1 MDPLTVSVLAAGGA
15 AAGSGLQNVLGNL
28 FNFGAIREQNKI
40 AKRQFREAMEWQ
52 KFQYND
58 QKAWQ
63 TEMANT
69 AHQREVDD
77 LRAAGLNPILS
88 ATGGNG
94 ANVPAPSVSNAPSSN
109 TQVRAAVLGDILTS
123 AVDVY
128 SRIRSL
134 DNETKL
140 ADSQVEKNLADAGVA
155 RANQPEQ
162 SALYHWQGKYY
173 AASAENMA
181 HMSNRTAELTPY
193 MRDLLSEQTKREHY
207 SAQEMRERVKLT
219 EFQRRKIPHEVDYL
233 MRKSAR
239 EEAETEYMKGK
250 AGREI
255 WQLVNGSAG
264 ALSDMIGS
272 FLPGAKAFK
281 MIKSM
286 SN

>member
-1 MDPLTVSVLAAGGA
+1 MDQFASAVLTSAAGG
-15 AAGSGLQNVLGNL
+15 GSTLLGGL
-28 FNFGAIREQNKI
+28 FNNIFNYGAIKEQNKLS
-40 AKRQFREAMEWQ
+40 KRQWREAMEWQ

-58 QKAWQ
+58 QKQWQ

-94 ANVPAPSVSNAPSSN
+94 AVVPAPSTSSAPAP
-109 TQVRAAVLGDILTS
+109 TAHVRAATIGNILSS
-123 AVDVY
+123 ALDAY
-128 SRIRSL
+128 ARIRSL

-140 ADSQVEKNLADAGVA
+140 TDSQVEKNLADAGVA

-181 HMSNRTAELTPY
+181 HMSNRTWELTPY
-193 MRDLLSEQTKREHY
+193 MRDLLSEQAKREHY

-219 EFQRRKIPHEVDYL
+219 EFQRRKVPHEVDYL

-250 AGREI
+250 ADREI
-255 WQLVNGSAG
+255 WQLINGSAG
-264 ALSDMIGS
+264 ALSDMVGS

-281 MIKSM
+281 MIKGM

>member
-1 MDPLTVSVLAAGGA
+1 MDPLTLSVLAGGGA

-88 ATGGNG
+88 ATGGSG

-109 TQVRAAVLGDILTS
+109 AQVRAAVLGDILSS

-193 MRDLLSEQTKREHY
+193 MRDLLSEQTKRAHY

-219 EFQRRKIPHEVDYL
+219 EFQRRKVPHEVDYL

-239 EEAETEYMKGK
+239 EEAETEYIKGK

-281 MIKSM
+281 MLK
-286 SN
+286 NLK